1 MYNIIIIIYDII
13 VLSTVI
19 IINTVNVWLLY
30 YILQPLNI
38 SAVVSLEYKDIPL
51 DNSILQI
58 VAKPLVIWEELH
70 WHLNGCN
77 TDEKEIRQIHAHN
90 YKAQNT
96 STASTELKR
105 MEKLHP

>member
-1 MYNIIIIIYDII
+1 M
-13 VLSTVI
+13 
-19 IINTVNVWLLY
+19 
-30 YILQPLNI
+30 
-38 SAVVSLEYKDIPL
+38 SLEYKDIPL
-51 DNSILQI
+51 DNAILQI

-70 WHLNGCN
+70 WYLNGHD

-90 YKAQNT
+90 YKGQNN